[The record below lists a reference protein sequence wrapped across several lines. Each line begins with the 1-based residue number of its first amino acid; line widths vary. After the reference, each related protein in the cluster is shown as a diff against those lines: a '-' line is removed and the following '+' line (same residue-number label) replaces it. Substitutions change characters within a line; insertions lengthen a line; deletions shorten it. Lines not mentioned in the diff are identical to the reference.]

1 MTERTKKCR
10 AKRIFFH
17 IVSILL
23 AYGPILGYLIAG
35 FTVSDNSGKITL
47 TICSIV
53 GIVIA
58 LINLLAKYH
67 IRSTIWIILLGIYM
81 VMKDI
86 QMLIIITAITTI
98 ATIPPP
104 PKKNCHFVSLTLTKP
119 LWHRV

>member
-10 AKRIFFH
+10 AKRRFFH

-35 FTVSDNSGKITL
+35 FTISDNSGKITL

-98 ATIPPP
+98 LDEFIFTPLYH
-104 PKKNCHFVSLTLTKP
+104 KYKELTVINKEID
-119 LWHRV
+119 RR

>member
-10 AKRIFFH
+10 AKRRFFH

-35 FTVSDNSGKITL
+35 FTISDNSGKLTL
-47 TICSIV
+47 TICSVI

-81 VMKDI
+81 VMQDI
-86 QMLIIITAITTI
+86 QTLIIITAITTI
-98 ATIPPP
+98 LDEFIFTPLYR
-104 PKKNCHFVSLTLTKP
+104 KYRELTVINKEID
-119 LWHRV
+119 RR

>member
-10 AKRIFFH
+10 AKRRFFH

-35 FTVSDNSGKITL
+35 FTISDNSGKITL

-81 VMKDI
+81 VMQDI
-86 QMLIIITAITTI
+86 QTLIIITAITTI
-98 ATIPPP
+98 LDEFIFTPLYR
-104 PKKNCHFVSLTLTKP
+104 KYKELTVINKEID
-119 LWHRV
+119 RR

>member
-10 AKRIFFH
+10 TKRRFFH

-47 TICSIV
+47 TICSVV

-81 VMKDI
+81 VMHNYY
-86 QMLIIITAITTI
+86 T
-98 ATIPPP
+98 
-104 PKKNCHFVSLTLTKP
+104 
-119 LWHRV
+119 R